1 MVQIQRTNRPEDH
14 LLAPN
19 DVVLT
24 LFHATLFHATHTLI
38 LLCCAALSL
47 SYLGQM
53 LVSPFDIFLL

>member
-19 DVVLT
+19 DVVL
-24 LFHATLFHATHTLI
+24 TLFHATHTLI